1 MAASNKQFLANQ
13 LMVMA
18 ISFGISIAISML
30 VPFPISLAVIIG
42 VFILLNFYMRNR
54 MMRKMGM
61 GTRGR
66 EGGGG
71 IFNSMSSS
79 MAGGNGSL
87 KYYCISCGTQHKELA
102 CPNCGSRMKKVG
114 F

>member
-1 MAASNKQFLANQ
+1 LF
-13 LMVMA
+13 
-18 ISFGISIAISML
+18 
-30 VPFPISLAVIIG
+30 
-42 VFILLNFYMRNR
+42 NFYVRNR

-61 GTRGR
+61 GT
-66 EGGGG
+66 GGTGG

-79 MAGGNGSL
+79 MSGAGNSSL
-87 KYYCISCGTQHKELA
+87 KYYCMSCGTQHKELT

>member
-1 MAASNKQFLANQ
+1 MAASNRHFFANQ
-13 LMVMA
+13 LIVMA
-18 ISFGISIAISML
+18 ISFGISIVISIII
-30 VPFPISLAVIIG
+30 PFPISLAVIVG

-61 GTRGR
+61 GTAGR
-66 EGGGG
+66 G

-79 MAGGNGSL
+79 GTGSSNSSL
-87 KYYCISCGTQHKELA
+87 KYYCMSCGTQHTRA
-102 CPNCGSRMKKVG
+102 DCPNCGSRMKKVE

>member
-1 MAASNKQFLANQ
+1 MSASNKQFLINQ
-13 LMVMA
+13 LIVMA
-18 ISFGISIAISML
+18 ISFGISITISMII
-30 VPFPISLAVIIG
+30 PFPISLAVIVG
-42 VFILLNFYMRNR
+42 VFILLNLYMRNR

-61 GTRGR
+61 GM
-66 EGGGG
+66 GGGS

-79 MAGGNGSL
+79 IAGDNTSL
-87 KYYCISCGTQHKELA
+87 KYYCISCGTQHKQAA

>member
-1 MAASNKQFLANQ
+1 MAASNRQFLTNQ
-13 LMVMA
+13 LIVMA
-18 ISFGISIAISML
+18 ISFGISIAISMII
-30 VPFPISLAVIIG
+30 PFPISLAVIIG

-61 GTRGR
+61 GT
-66 EGGGG
+66 GGGG

-79 MAGGNGSL
+79 VAASNSSL
-87 KYYCISCGTQHKELA
+87 KYYCMSCGTQHNQAE

>member
-18 ISFGISIAISML
+18 MSLGISIAISML
-30 VPFPISLAVIIG
+30 VPFPISLVVIIG
-42 VFILLNFYMRNR
+42 IFILFNFYIRNR

-61 GTRGR
+61 RTGGT
-66 EGGGG
+66 GG
-71 IFNSMSSS
+71 IFNPMSSS
-79 MAGGNGSL
+79 MAGPGNSSL
-87 KYYCISCGTQHKELA
+87 RYYCMSCGTQHKQLA
-102 CPNCGSRMKKVG
+102 CPSCGSRMKKVG

>member
-1 MAASNKQFLANQ
+1 MTASNKQFLINQ
-13 LMVMA
+13 LIVMA
-18 ISFGISIAISML
+18 ISFGISIAISMII
-30 VPFPISLAVIIG
+30 PFPISVAVIMG
-42 VFILLNFYMRNR
+42 VFILLNLYMRNR

-61 GTRGR
+61 GMRG
-66 EGGGG
+66 EG

-79 MAGGNGSL
+79 MAGGNNSSL
-87 KYYCISCGTQHKELA
+87 KYYCMSCGTEHKQAA

>member
-1 MAASNKQFLANQ
+1 MAASNRHFFANQ
-13 LMVMA
+13 LIVMA
-18 ISFGISIAISML
+18 ISFGISIVISIII
-30 VPFPISLAVIIG
+30 PFPISLAVIVG

-61 GTRGR
+61 GTAGR
-66 EGGGG
+66 G

-79 MAGGNGSL
+79 GAGSSNSSL
-87 KYYCISCGTQHKELA
+87 KYYCMSCGTQHTRA
-102 CPNCGSRMKKVG
+102 DCPNCGSRMKKVE

>member
-1 MAASNKQFLANQ
+1 MAAASNRQFLASQ
-13 LMVMA
+13 LIVMA
-18 ISFGISIAISML
+18 ISFGISIAISMII
-30 VPFPISLAVIIG
+30 PFPISLAVIIG

-61 GTRGR
+61 GT
-66 EGGGG
+66 GGGG

-79 MAGGNGSL
+79 VAASNSSL
-87 KYYCISCGTQHKELA
+87 KYYCMSCGIQHNLSE